1 MKMYEIID
9 FTNLYEKIKDDKM
22 SLKTAYKFSRLMRQL
37 EKEISFYQTEFAKVL
52 QTYAKKDNNGNVI
65 IGDDGDSVE
74 IIEGK
79 EIECN
84 TKILELRN
92 LDVEVKDVHFAL
104 EELENLNLTI
114 SELSCILSLIED

>member
-37 EKEISFYQTEFAKVL
+37 EKEIGFYQTEFAKVL
-52 QTYAKKDNNGNVI
+52 QTYAKKDSNGNVI